1 MNTIAQYQHGF
12 GRLTAAF
19 AALALSAA
27 AMGQQ
32 TTTAGGTDTELRNQ
46 IIRQAL
52 AAAAPVRTSV
62 EQFYLHHKAFP
73 ASNADVG
80 MNLPQ
85 TYRNYDVQA
94 IAVGA
99 NGIIDIAL
107 TPSSGVDGGTI
118 RLTPSLAS
126 TIGVPTFQ
134 WACRS
139 PSYTTIADASG
150 GSCEYTNQP

>member
-1 MNTIAQYQHGF
+1 MNRIV
-12 GRLTAAF
+12 RAAV
-19 AALALSAA
+19 AALAVLANTGY
-27 AMGQQ
+27 GQQ
-32 TTTAGGTDTELRNQ
+32 TTTTAGATDVQLHNQ
-46 IIRQAL
+46 VIRQAL
-52 AAAAPVRTSV
+52 AAAAPVRSSV

-73 ASNADVG
+73 ASNAELG

-118 RLTPSLAS
+118 RLTPSLSS
-126 TIGVPTFQ
+126 TSGVPTFE

-139 PSYTTIADASG
+139 PSYTTIADATG
-150 GSCEYTNQP
+150 GNCEYTNQP